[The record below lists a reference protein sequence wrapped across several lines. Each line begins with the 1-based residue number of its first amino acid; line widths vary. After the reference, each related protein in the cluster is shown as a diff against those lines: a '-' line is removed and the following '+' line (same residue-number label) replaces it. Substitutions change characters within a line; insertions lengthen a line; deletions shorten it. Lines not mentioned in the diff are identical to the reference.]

1 MKNMTLR
8 RIAQACGGILHA
20 KKGEEDREISSLVTD
35 SRQAKEG
42 SLFAAIKGE
51 RVDGHGLS
59 RQYLSRALS
68 ASFPNRNWEKIR
80 QAAG

>member
-51 RVDGHGLS
+51 RVDGH
-59 RQYLSRALS
+59 RFIPAV
-68 ASFPNRNWEKIR
+68 FE
-80 QAAG
+80 